1 MTLAVIDN
9 GSLSVYL
16 LFGAFAAMVAILV
29 YWGHQSKMYDK
40 DHPPVDGRPQA
51 NPYKECEPDVIK
63 IAAAI
68 GIGLFVLAAYLKPAT

>member
-1 MTLAVIDN
+1 MTLAVIDH

-16 LFGAFAAMVAILV
+16 LFGSFAAMIAILV

-63 IAAAI
+63 IAAAVCA
-68 GIGLFVLAAYLKPAT
+68 VLLMLGAYLSRST